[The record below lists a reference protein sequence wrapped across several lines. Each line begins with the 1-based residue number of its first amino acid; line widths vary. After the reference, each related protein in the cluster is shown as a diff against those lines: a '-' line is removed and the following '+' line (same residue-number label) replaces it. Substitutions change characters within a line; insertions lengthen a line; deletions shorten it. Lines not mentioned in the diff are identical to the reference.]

1 MNVER
6 EKEVNKQR
14 LVSLLSLK
22 TKDFRSA
29 AILEDYSEPRVQN
42 MIYLA
47 TFALLAQTPF
57 FYSTPNCFY
66 SFLTE

>member
-22 TKDFRSA
+22 TKDLRSA
-29 AILEDYSEPRVQN
+29 ISLEEYSEPRVQN
-42 MIYLA
+42 ICYLA
-47 TFALLAQTPF
+47 TFALLAQTPT
-57 FYSTPNCFY
+57 STLRLIAFIL
-66 SFLTE
+66 S